1 MSAQPNK
8 SSTSYPL
15 ISRERAQKLDLLNHL
30 IANLAQTIVVCGP
43 EGIGKTRL
51 LTFFQEGKTQSLI
64 MCYVRGD
71 SKLGMSDIENAISA
85 DIAENLPDLK
95 SQALNVALD
104 RLNSRGAK
112 VVLVLDDAGLLVP
125 GLIEKVIAYA
135 NSQPALRVVLALTHC
150 ELYLKNITDP
160 VIDDCYLVEI
170 PPLSPAQCEDYLEYL
185 STMPTP
191 RIEFNRINDAKVAEL
206 FRESHG
212 VPGKILALLPQPDNK
227 KTADYSKSALIS
239 AVIGLVLLALGVQW
253 WSTHHKAEEN
263 PGTDKQ
269 AAAGNLQPPA
279 QQQSVANANKPPVTT
294 ALATPVAAEQKQLP
308 NSADKPITSEPLT
321 PTQKPENSQA
331 SPSTDK
337 PLGNATA
344 QSVPPVQDPGQVNA
358 EAGINLGKGDHWLM
372 AQPGENYTLQLMAL
386 SQEQAILDVLQRHP
400 ELGDELRYLKTKTR
414 RGNDRFVLFYGS
426 YANPEQIKA
435 DKQKLPKEFQ
445 KIWVRKI
452 ADFQKE
458 IEMKAQTQPPIST
471 E

>member
-1 MSAQPNK
+1 VSAQPNK
-8 SSTSYPL
+8 SSASYPL

-51 LTFFQEGKTQSLI
+51 LTFFQESKTQSSM

-71 SKLGMSDIENAISA
+71 SKLGMSEIENAMH
-85 DIAENLPDLK
+85 DEIAENLPDLK

-104 RLNSRGAK
+104 RINSRGAK

-125 GLIEKVIAYA
+125 GLIEKVIAFG
-135 NSQPALRVVLALTHC
+135 NSQPALKVVLALTHC

-160 VIDDCYLVEI
+160 VIDDCYLIEI
-170 PPLSPAQCEDYLEYL
+170 PPLSPAQCEDYLEFL

-227 KTADYSKSALIS
+227 KTTDYSKPVLIS

-253 WSTHHKAEEN
+253 WSAYHKTEVT
-263 PGTDKQ
+263 PVTDKH
-269 AAAGNLQPPA
+269 AVTAKPQPNSP
-279 QQQSVANANKPPVTT
+279 QQSVANTKNPPITT
-294 ALATPVAAEQKQLP
+294 AITTPGAAEQKPLP
-308 NSADKPITSEPLT
+308 NPVDKPITTEAPALS
-321 PTQKPENSQA
+321 QKLENGQV
-331 SPSTDK
+331 SPSTEK
-337 PLGNATA
+337 PLDNSALQPA
-344 QSVPPVQDPGQVNA
+344 PPLQEAGQINA

-386 SQEQAILDVLQRHP
+386 SKEQAILDVLQRHP

-458 IEMKAQTQPPIST
+458 IETKAQTQPPILT